1 MKATITKAT
10 GIWYDARLE
19 DGAKVACRLKGK
31 MRLDDKKLTNP
42 VAVGDWVV
50 LENDVETGTYQIC
63 EVLPRRNYLVR
74 KDPHKEAFSHII
86 ASNIDNALIIATM
99 QSPRTSPGFIDRL
112 LVVCESYHINPVIVF
127 NKYDLYVKKDLVKLD
142 DYVHAYKSAGY
153 EVLICSTVSGLGMES
168 LHERIA
174 GKVNLLCGHSG
185 VGKSSLM
192 NTIYPG
198 LDLRV
203 GGLSGWSGKGMH
215 TTTFAEW
222 FDLPDGGAV
231 IDTPGV
237 KELGIADMESQ
248 DLGGYFP
255 EFRLLMQA
263 CKYNNCLHMDEPG
276 CAVLDYVEDPENKMY
291 TRYASYL
298 SMIDEI
304 LSGKKKWQKK

>member
-10 GIWYDARLE
+10 GTWYDARLQ
-19 DGAKVACRLKGK
+19 DGTKIACRLKGK

-42 VAVGDWVV
+42 VAVGDWVL
-50 LENDVETGTYQIC
+50 LENDTETNTYQIY
-63 EVLPRRNYLVR
+63 EVLPRLNYLVR

-86 ASNIDNALIIATM
+86 ASNLDNALIIATM
-99 QSPRTSPGFIDRL
+99 QSPRTSAGFIDRL
-112 LVVCESYHINPVIVF
+112 LIVCESYHIHPIIVF
-127 NKYDLYVKKDLVKLD
+127 NKYDLYVKKDLLKLD
-142 DYVHAYKSAGY
+142 DYLHAYREAGY
-153 EVLICSTVSGLGMES
+153 KVIISSTVTQAGLEE
-168 LHERIA
+168 LHECIA

-198 LDLRV
+198 LNLRV
-203 GGLSGWSGKGMH
+203 GELSGWSGKGMH

-237 KELGIADMESQ
+237 KELGIADMELQ

-255 EFRLLMQA
+255 EFRHLMQA
-263 CKYNNCLHMDEPG
+263 CKYNNCLHLDEPE
-276 CAVLDYVEDPENKMY
+276 CAVIDYIQNPENRML

-304 LSGKKKWQKK
+304 QSSKKKWQKK